1 MSPVSASVQNA
12 SEPQFQAGGQEPFL
26 NPDANKGNA
35 HVAEITA
42 PKIANNTVSYVS
54 AGSAAENDSSAHSAA
69 KKLASADK
77 PVVNLNVAVNSL
89 DALMSAVS
97 NLNSIMDPR
106 AKVVKKAQE
115 HERKNSIA
123 ARMVVSAEQSTSPQT
138 LLPDSKLPLARRVFD
153 YIDALRE
160 HEAEFDEEQ
169 LKEDKDSVN
178 SQLIEARTKARTVVS
193 QAVSMGVAELDYI
206 PTDVEVQSDAAD
218 EFDPFAGGSADA
230 LHVAAGNVPDPLH
243 PQGIENSAFSPAD
256 SSLSKNEV
264 LSIVSAVHDDIKTH
278 AEDESAGEREKSVDN
293 IRLQSDAAM
302 GSEPQSNGENATA
315 SAVIK
320 DHGGAVISSDS
331 VEAVSEIKRDDTL
344 YADGVALSADLVEGQ
359 REGESVEEML
369 RRVQQTALEQLRQ
382 DDALNGP
389 QAYVQNK
396 ADDSIADS
404 NAAAAVNLNT
414 AHEDRQSNTVSADAE
429 SNASENTSAPMEH
442 AKTQAP
448 LQNYALEKDTAIDDV
463 AESNASETGKE
474 PESVKSAEHNSSAN
488 HVQVLLLDDP
498 YEDEKASHAETLIE
512 GTSLGDAVATAK
524 RNEICTEHETSDSV
538 TDVVGELLRSQ
549 LQALDTKDS
558 GRIFPDPKASARAE
572 NTAGSGTA
580 SDGEISLNTSD
591 KKNISSA
598 VPVSSDNEISVPAVS
613 DDEPP
618 ADAEFDDEEDDNF
631 DSQAGYSSSFT
642 DFDEKDALLD
652 AGTTQGIQVLP
663 DGRTDDVPIAERME
677 RERIENADKI
687 AQGRALEPDDFIAE
701 VIGSDPWGCDFVAAG
716 YSEGAVFSAL
726 CASVRCIDPS
736 DPDHWIVVMSD
747 SFKIFAIDPNF
758 VNGLMERFSSLKKHH
773 IEISIQ
779 LSQGFPQGSPRD
791 LCVRAFGAASEKARH
806 DLASD
811 PAVQQIAQL
820 AGADLRYCAV
830 KLFALS

>member
-1 MSPVSASVQNA
+1 M
-12 SEPQFQAGGQEPFL
+12 
-26 NPDANKGNA
+26 
-35 HVAEITA
+35 TA
-42 PKIANNTVSYVS
+42 D
-54 AGSAAENDSSAHSAA
+54 SAAENDSSAHSAA
-69 KKLASADK
+69 EKLASADK

-123 ARMVVSAEQSTSPQT
+123 ARMVVSAEQSVSPQT

-230 LHVAAGNVPDPLH
+230 LHVVAENVPDPLY
-243 PQGIENSAFSPAD
+243 PQGLENTAFSPAD

-293 IRLQSDAAM
+293 IRLQSDAAS
-302 GSEPQSNGENATA
+302 GSELKSNGENATA
-315 SAVIK
+315 AVIK
-320 DHGGAVISSDS
+320 DHAGAVISSDS
-331 VEAVSEIKRDDTL
+331 VETASEIKRDDTL

-382 DDALNGP
+382 DDAINGP
-389 QAYVQNK
+389 QAHVQNK
-396 ADDSIADS
+396 AHDSIADS
-404 NAAAAVNLNT
+404 NADAAVNVNT
-414 AHEDRQSNTVSADAE
+414 AHEDSQSNTVSAVAE
-429 SNASENTSAPMEH
+429 SNASENTTAPLEH
-442 AKTQAP
+442 AKSQVP
-448 LQNYALEKDTAIDDV
+448 LQSYALEKDTAPDDV
-463 AESNASETGKE
+463 AEINTSEIGKE
-474 PESVKSAEHNSSAN
+474 PESVKTAEHNSSAN

-512 GTSLGDAVATAK
+512 GTSLGDAVASAK
-524 RNEICTEHETSDSV
+524 KNEICTELKTSDSV

-558 GRIFPDPKASARAE
+558 GRILPDPKALAQTE
-572 NTAGSGTA
+572 NTAGSGA
-580 SDGEISLNTSD
+580 VSDGEISLNTSD

-598 VPVSSDNEISVPAVS
+598 DPVSSDKEISVQAVP
-613 DDEPP
+613 DDESP
-618 ADAEFDDEEDDNF
+618 ADAEIDDEEDDTF
-631 DSQAGYSSSFT
+631 DNQAGYSSSFT
-642 DFDEKDALLD
+642 DFDEKDAQFD

-701 VIGSDPWGCDFVAAG
+701 VIDSDPWGCDFVAAG

-806 DLASD
+806 DLSSD